1 MAASLEAIPVADRI
15 LYRAHSPRYAYAPL
29 SGAGAGT
36 TGGRWNAPGDE
47 ALYLTADPTTAIL
60 ETQPDLDSFKP
71 VTLVSYVL
79 SDAQLF
85 DTRDPAGHASHR
97 ISRELLRTNWYTH
110 VIEKTEAPTWALAK
124 RLAREGFH
132 GLSYAS
138 MLNNLENVV
147 LWSWNRPGGAK
158 LRVIDHDRRL
168 PQNQRSWESE

>member
-1 MAASLEAIPVADRI
+1 MPDRI

-29 SGAGAGT
+29 SGAGAAS

-60 ETQPDLDSFKP
+60 ETQPNIDRFKP

-85 DTRDPAGHASHR
+85 DTRDPAGHPSWGITHD
-97 ISRELLRTNWYTH
+97 LLTADWYTH
-110 VIEKTEAPTWALAK
+110 AIEKTEAPTWALAK
-124 RLAREGFH
+124 RLASNGYH

-138 MLNNLENVV
+138 KHNGLENVV
-147 LWSWNRPGGAK
+147 LWSWNRPGAAR
-158 LRVIDHDRRL
+158 LRVVDHDRRL
-168 PQNQRSWESE
+168 PRDDRSWSRN